1 MCWTTSASKK
11 LSRALQVI
19 MTLLQENDDIFFERH
34 HCRSCWI
41 IKSGDEVFFEIKYNM
56 VLYQGKQPR
65 TYDFTTMY
73 TCLRHKKILRN
84 MRTMISEAISYQRQ
98 RTKATPVIRDLP
110 NLNWFI
116 EHIEFLI
123 SNIFLS
129 NNAGKLKQQVVGL
142 PMGTNAAPEIGNLTL
157 YANEAE
163 FIDDLMRKGNIL
175 TAMSYSRT
183 RRFIDDLTWV

>member
-1 MCWTTSASKK
+1 
-11 LSRALQVI
+11 
-19 MTLLQENDDIFFERH
+19 
-34 HCRSCWI
+34 
-41 IKSGDEVFFEIKYNM
+41 
-56 VLYQGKQPR
+56 
-65 TYDFTTMY
+65 
-73 TCLRHKKILRN
+73 

-142 PMGTNAAPEIGNLTL
+142 PMGTNAAPETGNLTL